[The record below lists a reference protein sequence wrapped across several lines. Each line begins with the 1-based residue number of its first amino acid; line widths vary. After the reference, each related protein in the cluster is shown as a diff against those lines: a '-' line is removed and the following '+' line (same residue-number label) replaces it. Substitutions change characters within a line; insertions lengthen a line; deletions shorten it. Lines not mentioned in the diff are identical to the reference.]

1 MIFNNEK
8 QDISLKTSVVVVYI
22 AIIIFSFNVTVM
34 FLLQPNNFFCFKFPD
49 TCTAVIIP
57 LVQKFCDEIPKQC
70 SESLLTVAKLF
81 GKLSY
86 GLSGKNGYSF
96 LKGGVHGS
104 AHVHESKYFFAFARY
119 DPSLF
124 NLIHCL

>member
-1 MIFNNEK
+1 MVEPLL
-8 QDISLKTSVVVVYI
+8 SS
-22 AIIIFSFNVTVM
+22 IIIAKSLPFDLT
-34 FLLQPNNFFCFKFPD
+34 D

-86 GLSGKNGYSF
+86 GLSGKDQYSTVF
-96 LKGGVHGS
+96 QIREGSGVKKPRKL
-104 AHVHESKYFFAFARY
+104 AT
-119 DPSLF
+119 
-124 NLIHCL
+124 